1 MDTAEASAML
11 EDLAKFNV
19 PVVMFSGGEPL
30 LREDIFELIGRATLL
45 DLRSVLSTNGTLID
59 AAVADRLRQVGVGYV
74 GVSLDGIGQVHDRFR
89 GQEGA
94 FVRALAGLRHC
105 RQAGLKVGLR
115 FTITNH
121 NVSQLDGVFSLLA
134 DEDIPRACFYHLAPV
149 GRGAKLPGGDLSLQ
163 ASREALDRII
173 DHTAELHR
181 RGMKKEILTVD
192 NHADGPYLVLRL
204 LREGSARAE
213 EVLAMLKANGG
224 NASGTGIGCVS
235 WDGQVHPDQFWRHV
249 SVGNVR
255 ERPFSQIWTD
265 PSNSLLAALRDR
277 RPLLK
282 GRCRTCR
289 FLDACGG
296 NLRVRAEAAGDL
308 WGDDPACY
316 LTDEEIAA
324 TDLAL

>member
-1 MDTAEASAML
+1 MSTAEAAAML
-11 EDLAKFNV
+11 DDLAKFGV

-30 LREDIFELIGRATLL
+30 MREDIFELIGRATLL

-59 AAVADRLRQVGVGYV
+59 ASVADRLRQVGVGYV
-74 GVSLDGIGQVHDRFR
+74 GVSLDGIGEVHDRFR

-94 FVRALAGLRHC
+94 FARALAGLRHC

-134 DEDIPRACFYHLAPV
+134 EEDIPRACFYHLAPV
-149 GRGAKLPGGDLSLQ
+149 GRGAKMPGGNLSAQ
-163 ASREALDRII
+163 ASRDVLDRII

-204 LREGSARAE
+204 LREGSARAR
-213 EVLAMLKANGG
+213 EVLAMLEACGG

-235 WDGQVHPDQFWRHV
+235 WDGQVHPDQFWRHA

-255 ERPFSQIWTD
+255 QRPFSQIWTD
-265 PSNSLLAALRDR
+265 PSNPLLAALRNR

-282 GRCRTCR
+282 GRCRMCR

-316 LTDEEIAA
+316 LTDEEITA
-324 TDLAL
+324 TDTVL